1 MGCHRDPGGDCHGE
15 WGCHDCPY
23 HTPEAIEKQQMEIFS
38 RACDADYLERKNKP
52 LKKDTNECK
61 SLLNEAVSILKALKY
76 DNKDFYKRVKAA
88 LKESNTKKNKKND

>member
-1 MGCHRDPGGDCHGE
+1 MPSVEYCGDCHGE

-23 HTPEAIEKQQMEIFS
+23 HTPKAIEKHQMEIFS
-38 RACDADYLERKNKP
+38 RACDADYLEKKNKR

-76 DNKDFYKRVKAA
+76 DNKDFFKRVSAV
-88 LKESNTKKNKKND
+88 LKVHKPKNKDR

>member
-1 MGCHRDPGGDCHGE
+1 
-15 WGCHDCPY
+15 
-23 HTPEAIEKQQMEIFS
+23 MEIFS
-38 RACDADYLERKNKP
+38 RACDADYLERKNKQ